1 MKRAQIILLLLISFC
16 SARAQDFIGLNEHN
30 IRMIMSKENPG
41 LTIDNKVKNNT
52 FRYLKYSSGNEN
64 ETWVIFID
72 EKGKCNGVRI
82 TCDNSFLDEKR
93 NELDSLYKPAE
104 KDSWTHRSGGDEISI
119 RLKNETW
126 FFTITYQRTQQ
137 KGKSGNDR
145 AA

>member
-1 MKRAQIILLLLISFC
+1 MKRSLVILLLIISFG
-16 SARAQDFIGLNEHN
+16 SVGAQDFIGLNEQS
-30 IRMIMSKENPG
+30 IRVIMSEGNPG
-41 LTIDNKVKNNT
+41 MKIDAKVKNDT
-52 FRYLKYSSGNEN
+52 FRYLKYSSVDEN

-82 TCDNSFLDEKR
+82 TCDNSFLTDKR
-93 NELDSLYKPAE
+93 KELDNLYKQAE
-104 KDSWTHRSGGDEISI
+104 KDRWIHRSRGDEISI
-119 RLKNETW
+119 CLEDEAW

>member
-1 MKRAQIILLLLISFC
+1 MKGSLVILFLFISFC
-16 SARAQDFIGLNEHN
+16 SAGAQDFIGLNEQK

-41 LTIDNKVKNNT
+41 MTIDEKVKNDT
-52 FRYLKYSSGNEN
+52 FRYLKYSSGNEQ

-72 EKGKCNGVRI
+72 DKGKCSGVRI
-82 TCDNSFLDEKR
+82 TCDNSFLPEKR
-93 NELDSLYKPAE
+93 KELDNLYKPEE
-104 KDSWTHRSGGDEISI
+104 KDKWTHRSGGDEISI
-119 RLKNETW
+119 RLKDETW

>member
-1 MKRAQIILLLLISFC
+1 MKGSLTILLLLIYFC
-16 SARAQDFIGLNEHN
+16 SAGAQDFIGMNEHS
-30 IRMIMSKENPG
+30 IRRIMSEKNPG
-41 LTIDNKVKNNT
+41 LTIDEKVKNET

-72 EKGKCNGVRI
+72 EKGKCSGVRV
-82 TCDNSFLDEKR
+82 TCDNSFLADRRK
-93 NELDSLYKPAE
+93 ELDSLYKPAE
-104 KDSWTHRSGGDEISI
+104 KDRWTHRSGGDEICIS
-119 RLKNETW
+119 LKDETW